1 MGYEYKDGYKR
12 NVKPKAFSLPIE
24 MVDKLQEYEEIN
36 WSKVV
41 TKLLSR
47 YLAQLDQMEDVLK
60 VGEKEEQ
67 P

>member
-1 MGYEYKDGYKR
+1 MGYDYKDGYKR

-41 TKLLSR
+41 TKLLAR
-47 YLAQLDQMEDVLK
+47 YLDQLDQMEDVLK
-60 VGEKEEQ
+60 VGEAKDEG
-67 P
+67 